1 MITLPSVHLVSEHMV
16 LTFISN
22 VGFMQIKHL
31 SEKWTAAQKLPYIQY
46 DKGRWTS
53 KVPILLGLP
62 SSAVI
67 LLDPQKVQFQNA
79 TTSALQFHT
88 IFFMKD

>member
-16 LTFISN
+16 LIFISN

-31 SEKWTAAQKLPYIQY
+31 SEKWTAVQKLPYTQY
-46 DKGRWTS
+46 DKGMWTS
-53 KVPILLGLP
+53 KVPILLGL
-62 SSAVI
+62 SSSPMI
-67 LLDPQKVQFQNA
+67 LLDQQKVQFQNA

-88 IFFMKD
+88 IYKD